1 MSSKKFTF
9 KRCRDF
15 ILGILLLT
23 LGIAY
28 TVMAQQIKQ
37 GNKLIQRN
45 VGNYAHARIVPT
57 LLGIL
62 LIILSVILIIQGARK
77 MKQEDN
83 EPGKQMSKVDM
94 ISIVLTFAAMILYII
109 ILPELGFMLSTMI
122 YLFVQFIILA
132 PQNKRNYLVFAIVAV
147 VFTIIAF
154 VAFRIGLTQMLPR
167 GPLEA
172 LIGY

>member
-1 MSSKKFTF
+1 MFKNLSFKK
-9 KRCRDF
+9 CRDF
-15 ILGILLLT
+15 ILGIILLAV
-23 LGIAY
+23 GIAY

-45 VGNYAHARIVPT
+45 VGTFAHARIIPT

-62 LIILSVILIIQGARK
+62 LIILSVVLIFQGLRQ
-77 MKQEDN
+77 MKRDDH
-83 EPGKQMSKVDM
+83 EPAKKLNKVDV
-94 ISIVLTFAAMILYII
+94 ISVILTFSAMILYII
-109 ILPELGFMLSTMI
+109 ILPYLGFMLSTMI
-122 YLFVQFIILA
+122 YLFVQITILA
-132 PQNKRNYLVFAIVAV
+132 PVEKRNYLLFAIVAV

>member
-1 MSSKKFTF
+1 MFKNLSFKK
-9 KRCRDF
+9 CRDF
-15 ILGILLLT
+15 ILGIVLLAV
-23 LGIAY
+23 GIAY

-45 VGNYAHARIVPT
+45 VGTFAHARIIPT

-62 LIILSVILIIQGARK
+62 LIILSAVLIFQGLRQ
-77 MKQEDN
+77 MKREDH
-83 EPGKQMSKVDM
+83 EPAKKLNKVDV
-94 ISIVLTFAAMILYII
+94 ISVILTFASMILYII
-109 ILPELGFMLSTMI
+109 ILSYLGFMLSTML
-122 YLFVQFIILA
+122 YLFVQITILA
-132 PQNKRNYLVFAIVAV
+132 PAEKRNYLLFAIVAV

>member
-1 MSSKKFTF
+1 MSKKFTF
-9 KRCRDF
+9 KKCRDL
-15 ILGILLLT
+15 ILGIVLLA

-28 TVMAQQIKQ
+28 TVMADQIKR
-37 GNKLIQRN
+37 GNKLVQRN
-45 VGNYAHARIVPT
+45 VGDFAHARIIPT

-62 LIILSVILIIQGARK
+62 LIALAVVLIIQGVMHLRK
-77 MKQEDN
+77 DEHEEVK
-83 EPGKQMSKVDM
+83 KMSKVDM
-94 ISIVLTFAAMILYII
+94 FSILLTFAAMILYII
-109 ILPELGFMLSTMI
+109 ILPQLGFMLSTMI
-122 YLFVQFIILA
+122 YLFGQITILA
-132 PQNKRNYLVFAIVAV
+132 PKDKRNYLLFAIVAV